1 MAARNNPGILRVELK
16 CSLTCWSLKKN
27 DFGEQHDILVHGS
40 EIRGAP
46 AGMVNMAHYL
56 QRFICQRW
64 LAGVMNHQQ
73 YSSHPKTLCMVDIR
87 LMEEILQHWI
97 W

>member
-27 DFGEQHDILVHGS
+27 DFGEQHDILVRGS

-46 AGMVNMAHYL
+46 ADVVVLFHYL
-56 QRFICQRW
+56 QSFIHQRW
-64 LAGVMNHQQ
+64 LAGVLNHQQ
-73 YSSHPKTLCMVDIR
+73 
-87 LMEEILQHWI
+87 
-97 W
+97 